1 MLIISVR
8 VMEVY
13 EVHTQWADGH
23 CSGIRYPAM
32 IPVNFRMG
40 HNQIHC
46 QLIHGRLHRPF
57 PELASNQA

>member
-1 MLIISVR
+1 
-8 VMEVY
+8 MEVY

-23 CSGIRYPAM
+23 CSGIRLLPAM